1 MMSKRRSQ
9 WNKRPGHYD
18 QIAENLSFL
27 LNTVDK
33 VKYFRNK
40 SWKKVEDKESEEWF
54 F

>member
-27 LNTVDK
+27 LNTVDQGEIFSK
-33 VKYFRNK
+33 QRL
-40 SWKKVEDKESEEWF
+40 EEIGR
-54 F
+54 